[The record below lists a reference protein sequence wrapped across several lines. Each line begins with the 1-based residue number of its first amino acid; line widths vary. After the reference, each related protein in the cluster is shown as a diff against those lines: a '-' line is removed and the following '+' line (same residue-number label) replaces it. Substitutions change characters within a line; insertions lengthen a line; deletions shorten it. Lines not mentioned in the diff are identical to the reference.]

1 MEEKH
6 ARQPVPPIE
15 RKREVMDLISQ
26 GTRHRILQ
34 TILGHPEHLPTL
46 AELDHMIPS
55 KSTSTIEE
63 AAKNLVDGGVV
74 AIYEVSNE
82 EIKDSGRS
90 ARDNPNKFYG
100 LSEDGVRTLDEFEF
114 LRSVPILRAVYD
126 NTTQTETTQR
136 HQAAIRPN
144 LPESV
149 ASALAFDE
157 QSAEAVA
164 SEPEAYD
171 DMFAS
176 DASETDE
183 AVFDELFETEG

>member
-1 MEEKH
+1 MGENH

-15 RKREVMDLISQ
+15 RKREVMELISQ
-26 GTRHRILQ
+26 GTRHQILQ
-34 TILGHPEHLPTL
+34 AILGHPEHLPTL

-63 AAKNLVDGGVV
+63 GAENLVEGDVV
-74 AIYEVSNE
+74 SIYEVSNE

-100 LSEDGVRTLDEFEF
+100 LSENGVQTLSEFKF

-136 HQAAIRPN
+136 HQAAIRPD

-157 QSAEAVA
+157 QSAEAVV
-164 SEPEAYD
+164 SEPEEYD

-176 DASETDE
+176 EANEADE
-183 AVFDELFETEG
+183 ADFDELFEDDE